1 MALKFQRVVDR
12 VKLDKLFLVILL
24 FIMVF
29 FTITPVCHGNS
40 AEPPSILIIVP
51 NAPRDLEIG
60 IGSGGTYTI
69 ARRIDKAMESYFT
82 FYLSDLNNV
91 NDYTLK
97 ISTGDDTFEIELDKP
112 IRSYNNIYSLNIRRQ
127 TLTPGKSLSRS
138 ILLVSLRITL
148 TLIIEAIVFWLFG
161 YRQKISWLAFLIIN
175 LLSQGTL
182 NIMLNG
188 ESPIASY
195 VIFGLI
201 IGEIF
206 VLIFESIAFL
216 RFVREHS
223 RWRRFLYVLT
233 ANLLSLIAGGYA
245 ITILPI

>member
-1 MALKFQRVVDR
+1 MIKSCKLLLVV
-12 VKLDKLFLVILL
+12 LL
-24 FIMVF
+24 FILFF
-29 FTITPVCHGNS
+29 FTIPPVCYGNS

-51 NAPRDLEIG
+51 NAPMDLEIG
-60 IGSGGTYTI
+60 IQSGDTYTI
-69 ARRIDKAMESYFT
+69 AGRIDKATESYFT
-82 FYLSDLNNV
+82 FYLSELRSIDNYV
-91 NDYTLK
+91 LK
-97 ISTGDDTFEIELDKP
+97 ISAGNSTFEIKLDQP
-112 IRSYNNIYSLNIRRQ
+112 VRSYNNIYTLNIRRQ

-148 TLIIEAIVFWLFG
+148 TLIIEAVIFWLFG

-206 VLIFESIAFL
+206 VFIFESIVFL
-216 RFVREHS
+216 RYVKEHS
-223 RWRRFLYVLT
+223 RWRTFLYVLT
-233 ANLLSLIAGGYA
+233 ANILSLIAGGYA